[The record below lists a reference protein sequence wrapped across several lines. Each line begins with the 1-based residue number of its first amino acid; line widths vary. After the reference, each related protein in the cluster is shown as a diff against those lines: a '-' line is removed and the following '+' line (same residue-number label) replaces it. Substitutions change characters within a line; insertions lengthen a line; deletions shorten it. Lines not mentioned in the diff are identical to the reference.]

1 MLKSAVATARLSL
14 TLLASV
20 WVAVATPSV
29 AWSASG
35 ADVERIRSARAHYEQ
50 AVSHYN
56 LDEFAPALA
65 EFREAYRL
73 KPDPS
78 FLFNIAQC
86 HRRLGENEE
95 ALDFYRK
102 YLRSMPD
109 APNRADVERTI
120 AELHAREVAPEA
132 APATLPAAPTTG
144 ATPEPSA
151 EVAPPGRVTPPTA
164 TSQEPQ
170 GIASA
175 SLVAPVPSP
184 PEPRPLYRRWW
195 FWTALGA
202 VAVGAVIAS
211 VALAS
216 SSEAPYSGT
225 LTPGVVTLQA
235 H

>member
-1 MLKSAVATARLSL
+1 VVKSAVATARLSL

-35 ADVERIRSARAHYEQ
+35 ADAARIRSARSHYEQ

-86 HRRLGENEE
+86 HRRLGENEA

-102 YLRSMPD
+102 YLRSLPD

-120 AELHAREVAPEA
+120 AELRAR
-132 APATLPAAPTTG
+132 PAAPDG
-144 ATPEPSA
+144 APAAGPALPPAGTAPQAA
-151 EVAPPGRVTPPTA
+151 EVPAPAPVAPPA
-164 TSQEPQ
+164 TTSPEAE
-170 GIASA
+170 GIASV
-175 SLVAPVPSP
+175 SLPAPVPVP
-184 PEPRPLYRRWW
+184 LEHTPLYRRWW

-202 VAVGAVIAS
+202 MAVGAVIAS
-211 VALAS
+211 VALS
-216 SSEAPYSGT
+216 SSSDAPYSGT
-225 LTPGVVTLQA
+225 LTPGVVTLRVP
-235 H
+235 